1 MSLEMRDGIPGVER
15 RTVLKSA
22 AVAAVGAGAF
32 AGVASATD
40 PKQINFCGC
49 SQVCL
54 ERGET
59 GGTFD
64 VVLAREEGEGW
75 EFEFVEQPVDEDG
88 GKDFDGD
95 FCYEVG
101 EGSDWKVI
109 AVRPH
114 KKEDCKGSSITLY
127 CNPGR
132 CARNA
137 LDAYRD
143 GCDVAE
149 CVNDG
154 FGTFDEE
161 EGKGKV
167 EIIHGRCGEPG
178 RDGRVRDDRSRDDR
192 SRDDRG
198 KRGPS

>member
-1 MSLEMRDGIPGVER
+1 MSRYVMTLGGDIEMRDGVPGVER

-32 AGVASATD
+32 AGVASATN

-54 ERGET
+54 EREGPEEAK

-64 VVLAREEGEGW
+64 VVLAREDGDGW
-75 EFEFVEQPVDEDG
+75 EFEFVEQPPREENG
-88 GKDFDGD
+88 TKDTESD
-95 FCYEVG
+95 FCYEIE

-114 KKEDCKGSSITLY
+114 KNDDCTGSSITLY

-137 LDAYRD
+137 LDAYRE

-154 FGTFDEE
+154 FGTFEDP
-161 EGKGKV
+161 KGGTV
-167 EIIHGRCGEPG
+167 EILHGRCGEPG
-178 RDGRVRDDRSRDDR
+178 RDGRDR
-192 SRDDRG
+192 
-198 KRGPS
+198 RGPP